1 MSYEDLGNFIETHLP
16 FFSVIAVVIGL
27 FFTASSWSRDRKS
40 RELQIAESRFKELQ
54 SLSRE
59 YYDKYNDMNEDKK
72 KNWDDLFFN
81 SLEWFAFLIN
91 EKRIEKKIIAFFDD
105 AIISYYEDIFVKV
118 MPQNVIVDENQ
129 YEELKKL
136 YKKLK
141 KQKENK
147 PGKSERRVGL
157 NRP

>member
-1 MSYEDLGNFIETHLP
+1 MSYDDLGNFIETYLP

-27 FFTASSWSRDRKS
+27 FFIASSWSRDRKS

-91 EKRIEKKIIAFFDD
+91 EKRIEKKVIAFFDD
-105 AIISYYEDIFVKV
+105 AIILYYEDIFVKV

-147 PGKSERRVGL
+147 PGKSER
-157 NRP
+157 

>member
-40 RELQIAESRFKELQ
+40 RELQIAENRFKELQ

-91 EKRIEKKIIAFFDD
+91 EKRIEKKVIAFFDD

>member
-1 MSYEDLGNFIETHLP
+1 MSYKDLGNFIETYLP

-40 RELQIAESRFKELQ
+40 RELQIAENRFKELQ

-147 PGKSERRVGL
+147 PDKSER
-157 NRP
+157 

>member
-1 MSYEDLGNFIETHLP
+1 MKIQGILLKHIFL

-40 RELQIAESRFKELQ
+40 RELQIAENRFKELQ

-81 SLEWFAFLIN
+81 SLEWFTFLIN
-91 EKRIEKKIIAFFDD
+91 EKRIEKKVIAFFDD

-129 YEELKKL
+129 YEEFKKL

-147 PGKSERRVGL
+147 PSKSEL
-157 NRP
+157 